1 MARGRERKDSRWLIR
16 FVANQSTASS
26 QTTKAVKMHRQM
38 NKAVA
43 GTSAWLTVHLMAF
56 ADNMCPSCI
65 TKWNLSNPDE
75 KEVSMLAKCPYFRGW

>member
-1 MARGRERKDSRWLIR
+1 
-16 FVANQSTASS
+16 
-26 QTTKAVKMHRQM
+26 M